1 MTSADKKA
9 IEEIVNQMRENVNNR
24 LHLTPKQTIE
34 VLKIVELQKLNN
46 NLEKLISK
54 TSKT

>member
-34 VLKIVELQKLNN
+34 VLKVVELQKLNN